1 MPQFAGVRAVH
12 AHTIEGVGEVHTSAE
27 KPRVSERCPHTT
39 VKGSGEVR
47 AALERSRKWL
57 GYGRDPSEI

>member
-1 MPQFAGVRAVH
+1 VH

-27 KPRVSERCPHTT
+27 KPRVSKRCPHTT

-47 AALERSRKWL
+47 AAFERSRKWL